1 MVIDSADT
9 FHADAAFL
17 NHGIVKDEV
26 SLLIGICGI
35 LAYYAEE
42 GLHRAIK
49 KPAPVYLGAC
59 KETIELVLDSFDEWR
74 KLMME

>member
-1 MVIDSADT
+1 MIMPLFSIMVSSRMKYLSISSSVE
-9 FHADAAFL
+9 F
-17 NHGIVKDEV
+17 
-26 SLLIGICGI
+26 SLTMH
-35 LAYYAEE
+35 AEE
-42 GLHRAIK
+42 GFHRAIK